1 MLHLIFLIVE
11 IKIFGNVNHHFVKY
25 LNAAIVSLSFR
36 GWHVYTL
43 RINYL
48 SQITINVDKN
58 FTHNYWFQKNHY
70 DYNNL
75 FLFWCVLCDLYT
87 DICCIQC
94 IGQSVDP
101 LPKNLFLEN
110 RLYNYVDTQYQ
121 CIGYNYPFPT
131 GICIS
136 PHTTDKCPDLVPLFT
151 MFTHWHGQSSVKSLT
166 CRHGK
171 HSIKK

>member
-11 IKIFGNVNHHFVKY
+11 IKVFGNVNHHFVKH

-110 RLYNYVDTQYQ
+110 HLYNYA
-121 CIGYNYPFPT
+121 GYPISMYWVYLSVSHRYMYFTTYYRQMPRSGPFVYYV
-131 GICIS
+131 
-136 PHTTDKCPDLVPLFT
+136 HPLTRTIF
-151 MFTHWHGQSSVKSLT
+151 S
-166 CRHGK
+166 
-171 HSIKK
+171 